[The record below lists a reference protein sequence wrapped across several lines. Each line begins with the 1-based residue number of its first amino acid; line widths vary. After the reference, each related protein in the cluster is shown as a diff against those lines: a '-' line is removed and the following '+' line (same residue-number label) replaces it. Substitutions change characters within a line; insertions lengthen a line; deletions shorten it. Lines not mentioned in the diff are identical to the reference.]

1 MFSHL
6 SNQIFILP
14 FFSLKKKSHFLFILM
29 YASHLTNV
37 KMKASFL
44 GRHSTVKVTLDEKGK
59 SGVCL
64 GVKTPEEALN
74 NLELKTY
81 G

>member
-1 MFSHL
+1 
-6 SNQIFILP
+6 
-14 FFSLKKKSHFLFILM
+14 M